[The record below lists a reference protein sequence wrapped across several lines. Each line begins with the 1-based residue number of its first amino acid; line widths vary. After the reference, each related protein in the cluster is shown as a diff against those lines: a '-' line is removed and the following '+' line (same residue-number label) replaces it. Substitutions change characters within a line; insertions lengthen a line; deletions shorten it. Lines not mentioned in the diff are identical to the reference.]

1 MDTNW
6 YNNLNTPDDLKRLT
20 SAQKSECAPLSLDKE
35 KQVGS
40 FTGKHGSYTAS
51 MYECT
56 CVDFMR
62 RKLPCKHMIR
72 LAIELGYIKINVEQG
87 SKRARKSTSGFTL
100 EELVARVES
109 LSEEAQ
115 RLYFSFLLEFIY
127 RKRNNVLVDN
137 DDTICNLVNAG
148 LVQVV
153 RNDCDLLESL
163 TGKEIMERLRSA
175 GLAPSKRPR
184 TNADLVN
191 WCLSNLQDIPNIF
204 PDLSLITATDDTLR
218 SCRKTYTYLRRKFED
233 EGFFNES
240 SNQIEYFPAGA
251 HYDGVTW
258 SFPDD
263 EVTALLN
270 QYGCNRCKS
279 I

>member
-1 MDTNW
+1 MNTNW

-40 FTGKHGSYTAS
+40 FTGKHGSYTTS

-72 LAIELGYIKINVEQG
+72 LAIELGYIKIEVEHN
-87 SKRARKSTSGFTL
+87 SEKVRKSTSGFTL
-100 EELVARVES
+100 KELVARVES

-127 RKRNNVLVDN
+127 RKRSNVLVDN
-137 DDTICNLVNAG
+137 DDTVCSFVNAG
-148 LVQVV
+148 LVQIV
-153 RNDCDLLESL
+153 RNDRDLLESL
-163 TGKEIMERLRSA
+163 TGKEIMDRLRST

-191 WCLSNLQDIPNIF
+191 WCLNNLQDIPNIF
-204 PDLSLITATDDTLR
+204 PDLSLITATDNTLKP
-218 SCRKTYTYLRRKFED
+218 SRKAYTYLRRKFED
-233 EGFFNES
+233 EGVFSEIT
-240 SNQIEYFPAGA
+240 NQVEYFPAGA
-251 HYDGVTW
+251 NYDGVTW

-270 QYGCNRCKS
+270 QYGCNRCKLM
-279 I
+279 

>member
-6 YNNLNTPDDLKRLT
+6 YNNLKTPDDLKRLT
-20 SAQKSECAPLSLDKE
+20 SAQKSECTPSSLDKE

-72 LAIELGYIKINVEQG
+72 LAIELNYIKIEAEHK
-87 SKRARKSTSGFTL
+87 SEKIRKSISGFTL
-100 EELVARVES
+100 KELVARVES

-127 RKRNNVLVDN
+127 RKKSNVLVDN
-137 DDTICNLVNAG
+137 DDTVCSLVNTG
-148 LVQVV
+148 LVQIV
-153 RNDCDLLESL
+153 RNDRDLLESL
-163 TGKEIMERLRSA
+163 TGKEIMERLRSI

-184 TNADLVN
+184 TNADLIN
-191 WCLSNLQDIPNIF
+191 WCLNNLQDIPNIF
-204 PDLSLITATDDTLR
+204 PDLSLITATDDTLKP
-218 SCRKTYTYLRRKFED
+218 SRKTYTYLRRKFED
-233 EGFFNES
+233 EGVFSEIT
-240 SNQIEYFPAGA
+240 NQVEYFPAGA
-251 HYDGVTW
+251 NYDGVNW

-263 EVTALLN
+263 EVTALLD
-270 QYGCNRCKS
+270 QYGCNRCKL